1 MIRLANTDLTIYPLC
16 LGGNVFGYS
25 ADKDNSE
32 AVLTFYADNGGNF
45 IDTADM
51 YSQWA
56 PGHIGGESETIIGNW
71 MKKRGNR
78 SQMIIATK
86 VGRLDTKPG
95 LSPSNIISACED
107 SLKRLGSDYIDIYY
121 SHLDDLDTPIE
132 QSLGAYDSLIKSGK
146 VRYIAASNFT
156 PERLQESLDI
166 SKELNLASYIASQ
179 DQYNLMEREYESTL
193 RDVLE
198 KNNLSQIPFF
208 GLARG
213 FLTCKYRCDLAFP
226 RANAAVREHRGRASH
241 AGAAHRGGRQFA
253 AQGGPGS
260 GPGRTRHAAPGRPGP
275 RGDRDLRGRRSAAT
289 LTGAPPPVPAQPAL
303 DAGWEYLAR
312 RAVGSP
318 WQTRSPWL

>member
-1 MIRLANTDLTIYPLC
+1 MIKLANTDLTIYPLC

-25 ADKDNSE
+25 ADKENSE
-32 AVLTFYADNGGNF
+32 AVLSFYADNGGNF

-78 SQMIIATK
+78 DQMIIATK
-86 VGRLDTKPG
+86 VGKLDTKPG
-95 LSPSNIISACED
+95 LSPSNIISACEN

-121 SHLDDLDTPIE
+121 SHQDDLDTPIE
-132 QSLGAYDSLIKSGK
+132 QSLGAYDSLIKAGK

-179 DQYNLMEREYESTL
+179 DQYNLMDRDYENSLMPTL
-193 RDVLE
+193 
-198 KNNLSQIPFF
+198 KSNGLSQIPFY

-213 FLTCKYRCDLAFP
+213 FLTGKYRKGKTVESI
-226 RANAAVREHRGRASH
+226 RANGVATNYANDRGWAILEKLDQIAKDKNTSVAAVALAWLRAQETVS
-241 AGAAHRGGRQFA
+241 
-253 AQGGPGS
+253 
-260 GPGRTRHAAPGRPGP
+260 APIA
-275 RGDRDLRGRRSAAT
+275 SATKLEQIKEIMPIVELSSQELQT
-289 LTGAPPPVPAQPAL
+289 LTN
-303 DAGWEYLAR
+303 
-312 RAVGSP
+312 S
-318 WQTRSPWL
+318 